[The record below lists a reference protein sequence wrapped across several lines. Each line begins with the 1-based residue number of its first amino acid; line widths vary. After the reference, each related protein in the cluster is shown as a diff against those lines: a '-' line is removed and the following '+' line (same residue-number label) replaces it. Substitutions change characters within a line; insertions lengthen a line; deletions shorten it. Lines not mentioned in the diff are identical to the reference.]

1 MITSFCARVSLSLSA
16 LIFHV
21 PACIASPPNHD
32 QWRTSRATAGVR
44 GPSARGR
51 RRSPAPAL
59 RYNRTS
65 KVRDDTKARR
75 RDVSSAENST
85 GQHRPTPCARQSPPP
100 SPRKSQAWATTL
112 RPSVCACLRVCLHVC
127 YLVHLHR
134 RVLECTPPCLYIYI
148 DISVTAGVPEDWLKA
163 GVVRGVTPAATADS
177 AAAMTAATS
186 S

>member
-1 MITSFCARVSLSLSA
+1 MHVCVCMITSFCARVSLSLSA

-85 GQHRPTPCARQSPPP
+85 GHYRPTPCAHAHANPRRHHRV
-100 SPRKSQAWATTL
+100 SPRPG
-112 RPSVCACLRVCLHVC
+112 RPPCVRLCVRVCMC
-127 YLVHLHR
+127 
-134 RVLECTPPCLYIYI
+134 
-148 DISVTAGVPEDWLKA
+148 
-163 GVVRGVTPAATADS
+163 
-177 AAAMTAATS
+177 ATS
-186 S
+186 SICIGVFLSVRRPLSISI